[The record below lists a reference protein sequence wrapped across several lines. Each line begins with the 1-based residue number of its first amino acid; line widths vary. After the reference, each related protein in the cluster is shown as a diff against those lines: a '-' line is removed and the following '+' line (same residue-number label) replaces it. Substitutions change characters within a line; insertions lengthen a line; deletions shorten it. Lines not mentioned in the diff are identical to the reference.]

1 MKSTLN
7 KERVNKETLVIR
19 LPNWIGDTLMAFPM
33 LIALQRAGVDFIC
46 LGHTWAEDLFSGTN
60 IEVYTSAHIKES
72 RWCFKFYKAHGF
84 ENGLLCTNSFST
96 VLPMRLAGITTV
108 GYHFLSSRKLHYND
122 AVHTVEN
129 YFDLAKPFI
138 QNRVELSE
146 IQDKIAIHKSSVDQG
161 EKLIQER
168 INSEYIVICPY
179 ATNLHKG
186 KNKEWPFWQE
196 FCKKYKGYKIVALV
210 SKDDYERCQ
219 IEFPNNIILSSG
231 LSISGYIM
239 RQAKLVLANDSGAMH
254 LASFFGANVI
264 GLFGATEINKT
275 RPWYGHY
282 IVGSN
287 NNFIEAD
294 ALITDLK
301 ERGI

>member
-1 MKSTLN
+1 MKSTL
-7 KERVNKETLVIR
+7 NKETLVIR
-19 LPNWIGDTLMAFPM
+19 LPNWIGDTLMAYPM
-33 LIALQRAGVDFIC
+33 LIALKRAGIDFIC
-46 LGHTWAEDLFSGTN
+46 LGHTWAEDLFSGTE
-60 IEVYTSAHIKES
+60 IEVYTSDHVKVS

-84 ENGLLCTNSFST
+84 ERGLLCPNSLST
-96 VLPMRLAGITTV
+96 VVPMRLAGINTV
-108 GYHFLSSRKLHYND
+108 GYHSFSSLKLHYNET
-122 AVHTVEN
+122 VHTVEN

-146 IQDKIAIHKSSVDQG
+146 ILDKITIHKSSVQQG

-196 FCKKYKGYKIVALV
+196 FCEKYKGYKIVALV
-210 SKDDYERCQ
+210 SKDDYARCQ
-219 IEFPNNIILSSG
+219 IEFPNIIILSTG

-239 RQAKLVLANDSGAMH
+239 RQAKCVLANDSGAMH
-254 LASFFGANVI
+254 LASFFGANII

-275 RPWYGHY
+275 RPWYGDY

-287 NNFIEAD
+287 DTFIEVD
-294 ALITDLK
+294 ALITNLK

>member
-1 MKSTLN
+1 MKSTL
-7 KERVNKETLVIR
+7 NKETLVIR
-19 LPNWIGDTLMAFPM
+19 LPNWIGDTLMAYPM
-33 LIALQRAGVDFIC
+33 LIALKRAGIDFIC
-46 LGHTWAEDLFSGTN
+46 LGHTWAEDLFSGTE
-60 IEVYTSAHIKES
+60 IEVYTSDHVKVS

-84 ENGLLCTNSFST
+84 EKGLLCPNSLST
-96 VLPMRLAGITTV
+96 VVPMRLAGINTV
-108 GYHFLSSRKLHYND
+108 GYHSFSSLKLHYNET
-122 AVHTVEN
+122 VHTVEN

-146 IQDKIAIHKSSVDQG
+146 ILDKITIHKSSIQQG

-196 FCKKYKGYKIVALV
+196 FCEKYKGYKIVALV
-210 SKDDYERCQ
+210 SKDDYARCQ
-219 IEFPNNIILSSG
+219 IEFPNIIILSTG

-239 RQAKLVLANDSGAMH
+239 RQAKCVLANDSGAMH
-254 LASFFGANVI
+254 LASFFGANII

-275 RPWYGHY
+275 RPWYGDY

-287 NNFIEAD
+287 DTFIEID
-294 ALITDLK
+294 ALITNLK

>member
-1 MKSTLN
+1 MKSTL
-7 KERVNKETLVIR
+7 NKETLVIR
-19 LPNWIGDTLMAFPM
+19 LPNWIGDTLMAYPM
-33 LIALQRAGVDFIC
+33 LIALKRAGIDFIC
-46 LGHTWAEDLFSGTN
+46 LGHTWAEDLFSGTE
-60 IEVYTSAHIKES
+60 IEVYTSDHVKVS

-84 ENGLLCTNSFST
+84 ERGLLCPNSLST
-96 VLPMRLAGITTV
+96 VVPMRLAGINTV
-108 GYHFLSSRKLHYND
+108 GYHSFSSLKLHYNET
-122 AVHTVEN
+122 VHTVEN

-146 IQDKIAIHKSSVDQG
+146 ILDKITIHKSSVQQG

-196 FCKKYKGYKIVALV
+196 FCEKYKGYKIVALV
-210 SKDDYERCQ
+210 SKDDYARCQ
-219 IEFPNNIILSSG
+219 IEFPNIIILSTG

-239 RQAKLVLANDSGAMH
+239 RQAKCVLANDSGAMH
-254 LASFFGANVI
+254 LASFFGANII

-275 RPWYGHY
+275 RPWYGDY

-287 NNFIEAD
+287 DTFIEID
-294 ALITDLK
+294 ALITNLK

>member
-1 MKSTLN
+1 VKSTL
-7 KERVNKETLVIR
+7 NKETLVIR
-19 LPNWIGDTLMAFPM
+19 LPNWIGDTLMAYPM
-33 LIALQRAGVDFIC
+33 LIALKRAGIDFIC
-46 LGHTWAEDLFSGTN
+46 LGHTWAEDLFSGTE
-60 IEVYTSAHIKES
+60 IEVYTSDHVKVS

-84 ENGLLCTNSFST
+84 EKGLLCPNSLST
-96 VLPMRLAGITTV
+96 VVPMRLAGINTV
-108 GYHFLSSRKLHYND
+108 GYHSFSSLKLHYNET
-122 AVHTVEN
+122 VHTVEN

-146 IQDKIAIHKSSVDQG
+146 ILDKITIHKSSVQQG

-168 INSEYIVICPY
+168 VNSEYIVICPY

-196 FCKKYKGYKIVALV
+196 FCEKYKGDKIVALV
-210 SKDDYERCQ
+210 SKEDYARCQ
-219 IEFPNNIILSSG
+219 IEFPNIIILSTG

-239 RQAKLVLANDSGAMH
+239 RQAKFVLANDSGAMH
-254 LASFFGANVI
+254 LASFFGANII

-275 RPWYGHY
+275 RPWYGDY

-287 NNFIEAD
+287 DTFIEVD
-294 ALITDLK
+294 ALITNLK

>member
-1 MKSTLN
+1 
-7 KERVNKETLVIR
+7 
-19 LPNWIGDTLMAFPM
+19 MAYPM
-33 LIALQRAGVDFIC
+33 LIALKRAGIDFIC
-46 LGHTWAEDLFSGTN
+46 LGHTWAEDLFSGTE
-60 IEVYTSAHIKES
+60 IEVYTSDHVKVS

-84 ENGLLCTNSFST
+84 EKGLLCPNSLST
-96 VLPMRLAGITTV
+96 VVPMRLAGINTV
-108 GYHFLSSRKLHYND
+108 GYHSFSSLKLHYNET
-122 AVHTVEN
+122 VHTVEN

-146 IQDKIAIHKSSVDQG
+146 ILDKITIHKSSIQQG

-196 FCKKYKGYKIVALV
+196 FCEKYKGYKIVALV
-210 SKDDYERCQ
+210 SKDDYARCQ
-219 IEFPNNIILSSG
+219 IEFPNIIILSTG

-239 RQAKLVLANDSGAMH
+239 RQAKCVLANDSGAMH
-254 LASFFGANVI
+254 LASFFGANII

-275 RPWYGHY
+275 RPWYGDY

-287 NNFIEAD
+287 DTFIEVD
-294 ALITDLK
+294 ALITNLK

>member
-1 MKSTLN
+1 MKSTL
-7 KERVNKETLVIR
+7 NKETLVIR
-19 LPNWIGDTLMAFPM
+19 LPNWIGDTLMAYPM
-33 LIALQRAGVDFIC
+33 LIALKRAGIDFIC
-46 LGHTWAEDLFSGTN
+46 LGHTWAEDLFSGTE
-60 IEVYTSAHIKES
+60 IEVYTSDHVKVS

-84 ENGLLCTNSFST
+84 EKGLLCPNSLST
-96 VLPMRLAGITTV
+96 VVPMRLAGINTV
-108 GYHFLSSRKLHYND
+108 GYHSFSSLKLHYNET
-122 AVHTVEN
+122 VHTVEN

-146 IQDKIAIHKSSVDQG
+146 ILDKITIHKSSVQQG

-196 FCKKYKGYKIVALV
+196 FCEKYKGYKIVALV
-210 SKDDYERCQ
+210 SKDDYARCQ
-219 IEFPNNIILSSG
+219 IEFPNIIILSTG

-239 RQAKLVLANDSGAMH
+239 RQAKCVLANDSGAMH
-254 LASFFGANVI
+254 LASFFGANII

-275 RPWYGHY
+275 RPWYGDY

-287 NNFIEAD
+287 DTFIEID
-294 ALITDLK
+294 ALITNLK

>member
-1 MKSTLN
+1 MKSTL
-7 KERVNKETLVIR
+7 NKETLVIR
-19 LPNWIGDTLMAFPM
+19 LPNWIGDTLMAYPM
-33 LIALQRAGVDFIC
+33 LIALKRAGIDFIC
-46 LGHTWAEDLFSGTN
+46 LGHTWAEDLFSGTE
-60 IEVYTSAHIKES
+60 IEVYTSDHVKVS

-84 ENGLLCTNSFST
+84 EKGLLCPNSLST
-96 VLPMRLAGITTV
+96 VVPMRLAGINTV
-108 GYHFLSSRKLHYND
+108 GYHSFSSLKLHYNET
-122 AVHTVEN
+122 VHTVEN

-146 IQDKIAIHKSSVDQG
+146 ILDKITIHKSSVQQG

-196 FCKKYKGYKIVALV
+196 FCEKYKGDKIVALV
-210 SKDDYERCQ
+210 SKEDYARCQ
-219 IEFPNNIILSSG
+219 IEFPNIIILSTG

-239 RQAKLVLANDSGAMH
+239 RQAKFVLANDSGAMH
-254 LASFFGANVI
+254 LASFFGANII

-275 RPWYGHY
+275 RPWYGDY

-287 NNFIEAD
+287 DTFIEVD
-294 ALITDLK
+294 ALITNLK

>member
-1 MKSTLN
+1 MKSTL
-7 KERVNKETLVIR
+7 NKETLVIR
-19 LPNWIGDTLMAFPM
+19 LPNWIGDTLMAYPM
-33 LIALQRAGVDFIC
+33 LIALKRAGIDFIC
-46 LGHTWAEDLFSGTN
+46 LGHTWAEDLFSGTE
-60 IEVYTSAHIKES
+60 IEVYTSDHVKVS

-84 ENGLLCTNSFST
+84 EKGLLCPNSLST
-96 VLPMRLAGITTV
+96 VVPMRLAGINTV
-108 GYHFLSSRKLHYND
+108 GYHSFSSLKLHYNET
-122 AVHTVEN
+122 VHTVEN

-146 IQDKIAIHKSSVDQG
+146 ILDKITIHKSSVQQG

-168 INSEYIVICPY
+168 VNSEYIVICPY

-196 FCKKYKGYKIVALV
+196 FCEKYKGDKIVALV
-210 SKDDYERCQ
+210 SKEDYARCQ
-219 IEFPNNIILSSG
+219 IEFPNIIILSTG

-239 RQAKLVLANDSGAMH
+239 RQAKFVLANDSGAMH
-254 LASFFGANVI
+254 LASFFGANII

-275 RPWYGHY
+275 RPWYGDY

-287 NNFIEAD
+287 DTFIEVD
-294 ALITDLK
+294 ALITNLK